1 MENTKTD
8 ICLSHKLSLATKIAG
23 VGIWEYSFLRY
34 KFIADELLLRHFGLT
49 LSDFRGDYQQLMEF
63 IHLEDKERAIQ
74 DFRDVLNNDSEV
86 VTEYR
91 IVCVDGSIRFIKVA
105 AISQRDSFRNL
116 LSLIGTVQDVTLSKE
131 IKLQLRNSEAFIRG
145 VLNSISANIAVVDW
159 LGNIIAVNDSWK
171 RFAMQNGESTSRIE
185 GVGYNYFDICN
196 KAAESGEVSAA
207 EVLAGMKDVIDD
219 RKPLFYF
226 EYPCHSP
233 DEERWF
239 AMHAVKFEIDK
250 RMIVISHQDITER
263 KKAERLLKENESK
276 YRAFFT
282 NSMDAMLLTVTDGE
296 IMEAN
301 PAACTMF
308 QMTEKEISNTGRLG
322 LVDITDQRL
331 DLLLKERQQTG
342 RAKGEISMIR
352 KDGSIF
358 PAELTSAMFTDE
370 GGRARTSMIIRD
382 ITERKQAA
390 EELNISNR
398 KLQETLYDLTKIMN
412 SSLDVIC
419 TIDDEGR
426 FVTISSA
433 AEATWGYTPK
443 ELKGRNFIDL
453 VFHEDVQNT
462 LKASAEIKSGV
473 PVTMFQNRYQHKNG
487 VTVPMF
493 WSATWDDT
501 DKLIY
506 CIGKDITD
514 EKRLEKIVEVE
525 KQRFYDLYAQ
535 APCCMGVLKGPD
547 HVYEMANPLYLQL
560 IDKKDI
566 IGKKVREVLPE
577 LADQG
582 ILGFLDTVY
591 QTGITFSANEMLV
604 KFDFHG
610 TGDLVDTYLNF
621 IYQAHRNSEG
631 EIDGILFFAIDVTE
645 QILAR
650 KKINESEKRYRQIVE
665 TAQEGIW
672 MIDKDDKTTFVNEKI
687 CTILEYSEDEML
699 GKDIYFFMD
708 DEGKKAGAQL
718 MQNKRKGCSSQCQLR
733 YITKTG
739 KEIWTQ
745 ISANPLFDESGTYK
759 GALAMIA
766 DITSSKLAEVERNKL
781 VDDLVMRNK
790 ALEQFA
796 YIISHNL
803 RAPVANI
810 IGASNALKDNDLNS
824 IEKEILNRG
833 IYDSVIKLDAV
844 ITGLNNILDIKG
856 ESSFSELLK
865 NIKALKI

>member
-1 MENTKTD
+1 
-8 ICLSHKLSLATKIAG
+8 
-23 VGIWEYSFLRY
+23 
-34 KFIADELLLRHFGLT
+34 
-49 LSDFRGDYQQLMEF
+49 
-63 IHLEDKERAIQ
+63 
-74 DFRDVLNNDSEV
+74 
-86 VTEYR
+86 
-91 IVCVDGSIRFIKVA
+91 
-105 AISQRDSFRNL
+105 
-116 LSLIGTVQDVTLSKE
+116 
-131 IKLQLRNSEAFIRG
+131 
-145 VLNSISANIAVVDW
+145 
-159 LGNIIAVNDSWK
+159 
-171 RFAMQNGESTSRIE
+171 
-185 GVGYNYFDICN
+185 
-196 KAAESGEVSAA
+196 
-207 EVLAGMKDVIDD
+207 
-219 RKPLFYF
+219 
-226 EYPCHSP
+226 
-233 DEERWF
+233 
-239 AMHAVKFEIDK
+239 
-250 RMIVISHQDITER
+250 
-263 KKAERLLKENESK
+263 
-276 YRAFFT
+276 
-282 NSMDAMLLTVTDGE
+282 
-296 IMEAN
+296 
-301 PAACTMF
+301 
-308 QMTEKEISNTGRLG
+308 
-322 LVDITDQRL
+322 
-331 DLLLKERQQTG
+331 
-342 RAKGEISMIR
+342 
-352 KDGSIF
+352 
-358 PAELTSAMFTDE
+358 
-370 GGRARTSMIIRD
+370 
-382 ITERKQAA
+382 
-390 EELNISNR
+390 
-398 KLQETLYDLTKIMN
+398 
-412 SSLDVIC
+412 
-419 TIDDEGR
+419 
-426 FVTISSA
+426 
-433 AEATWGYTPK
+433 
-443 ELKGRNFIDL
+443 
-453 VFHEDVQNT
+453 
-462 LKASAEIKSGV
+462 
-473 PVTMFQNRYQHKNG
+473 
-487 VTVPMF
+487 
-493 WSATWDDT
+493 
-501 DKLIY
+501 
-506 CIGKDITD
+506 
-514 EKRLEKIVEVE
+514 
-525 KQRFYDLYAQ
+525 
-535 APCCMGVLKGPD
+535 MGVLKGPD